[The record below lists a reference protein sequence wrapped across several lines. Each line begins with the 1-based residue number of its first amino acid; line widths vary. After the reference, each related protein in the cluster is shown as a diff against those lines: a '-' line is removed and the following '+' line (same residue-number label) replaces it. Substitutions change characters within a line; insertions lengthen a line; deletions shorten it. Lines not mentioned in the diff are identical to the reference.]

1 MLLDE
6 NLKASGKLRITK
18 IKSDGTKEISLHKN
32 LVVDVGLAYIA
43 QRMVNAGGVTG
54 ENSGHLFPAQMSHMG
69 IGEGTAAPIAGNTA
83 LGTTTTLGRQPLTTA
98 AVNVDNITYE
108 ATFNPG
114 QGTGA
119 LVEAG
124 IFNGATGG
132 VMLCRTQFPIVTKS
146 ADDTIIIQ
154 WTVSIAAA

>member
-1 MLLDE
+1 ML
-6 NLKASGKLRITK
+6 S
-18 IKSDGTKEISLHKN
+18 
-32 LVVDVGLAYIA
+32 
-43 QRMVNAGGVTG
+43 
-54 ENSGHLFPAQMSHMG
+54 
-69 IGEGTAAPIAGNTA
+69 
-83 LGTTTTLGRQPLTTA
+83 TA

-132 VMLCRTQFPIVTKS
+132 VMLCRTQFPIVTKE